1 MYLKWFGK
9 VTIDPKSY
17 KCTSAN
23 CFNPARESRRYN
35 LLTYRSKTVLL
46 VDPLTLSDAILAPW
60 YAQTQE
66 VICND
71 YQKYVCRNVKMY
83 AIAEL
88 DIGRGKAALKEQ
100 ASKATPGLSTLEG
113 CGLAGTLA
121 G

>member
-1 MYLKWFGK
+1 M
-9 VTIDPKSY
+9 
-17 KCTSAN
+17 
-23 CFNPARESRRYN
+23 
-35 LLTYRSKTVLL
+35 LTYRSKTVLL
-46 VDPLTLSDAILAPW
+46 VDPLTLSDAILAPR

-100 ASKATPGLSTLEG
+100 ASKATTGFLPWKAAALRGHWLAESVSEHTCFRWLAVGMIWRELHRMFDSLET
-113 CGLAGTLA
+113 CE
-121 G
+121 